1 MFIRNEDKQY
11 DTCIIRSIEKIGLKF
26 EIFENFYAVN
36 SNIEIFFCHHI
47 KKSEVL
53 LFYEF
58 LISYYFPHY
67 KMTIDMLYTILWF
80 LEYFRAK
87 EIHIMVINKVSF
99 HFSKQDYF
107 SHVLYK
113 KISQEYCKIIKF
125 DMNSVISYSTNEN
138 LSYFFIYCK
147 GLYANDKKH
156 ILIINDKLNLFL
168 ERYKIFTYTES
179 KEKEFDDFDDIL
191 FYMGS
196 IYDETIRSINNNINF
211 VDLKNI
217 ILIKSQIKT
226 SLSFHHNL
234 SKINGFIF
242 YENTFSD
249 KGYEVFRIKD
259 LKNIDIGENIIQNIK
274 HPFQKFVTQNQLF
287 IMSKY

>member
-1 MFIRNEDKQY
+1 
-11 DTCIIRSIEKIGLKF
+11 
-26 EIFENFYAVN
+26 
-36 SNIEIFFCHHI
+36 
-47 KKSEVL
+47 
-53 LFYEF
+53 
-58 LISYYFPHY
+58 
-67 KMTIDMLYTILWF
+67 
-80 LEYFRAK
+80 
-87 EIHIMVINKVSF
+87 
-99 HFSKQDYF
+99 
-107 SHVLYK
+107 
-113 KISQEYCKIIKF
+113 
-125 DMNSVISYSTNEN
+125 
-138 LSYFFIYCK
+138 
-147 GLYANDKKH
+147 
-156 ILIINDKLNLFL
+156 
-168 ERYKIFTYTES
+168 
-179 KEKEFDDFDDIL
+179 
-191 FYMGS
+191 MGS